1 MSRDLSCVY
10 RARDVGEGDILVAWL
25 AEQGIAA
32 MVKNRFMAG
41 TLQVSQ
47 IVAPLGIEVCVIDPT
62 QADAARSLLS
72 EHATE
77 RVMNRDAAID
87 ATCEECGR
95 TSRFTGAERGSVQS
109 CPHCRAYL
117 DVP

>member
-1 MSRDLSCVY
+1 MSRDLICVH

-32 MVKNRFMAG
+32 MVKDRYTAG

-62 QADAARSLLS
+62 QANAARSLLA
-72 EHATE
+72 EHTTE
-77 RVMNRDAAID
+77 RVMKGDAAVD

-95 TSRFTGAERGSVQS
+95 TSRFPGTERGSVQS
-109 CPHCRAYL
+109 CPHCRAYV